1 MKLRLNEAS
10 ERYLKFNLPKDE
22 AERIAKSVNSDLT
35 LEVLNSD
42 GYDFWDNDTTSLSK
56 YDLYDLMNEAYRL
69 GLEHGI
75 ERKVV

>member
-1 MKLRLNEAS
+1 MKLRLSEAT
-10 ERYLKFNLPKDE
+10 RKYLKFNLPKDE
-22 AERIAKSVNSDLT
+22 AERIAKSVNSNLT
-35 LEVLNSD
+35 LTMLNSD

-69 GLEHGI
+69 GLEHGT